1 MLQLLKDLKKNGV
14 NPFPKNWQLAVLFFY
29 LCTLKNA
36 DIKLQSNIP
45 FKQ

>member
-1 MLQLLKDLKKNGV
+1 MLQLLKDLKQWSKSLS
-14 NPFPKNWQLAVLFFY
+14 KELAMLFFY
-29 LCTLKNA
+29 LGTLKNA